1 MKKTLFAPDAVF
13 ISKETSRDAVFEDVA
28 RQLLQAGYVKDDF
41 LCNLKE
47 RENNYPTGIDITPIS
62 TELANVAIPHTE
74 GEFVN
79 ARLIVPVKLTQ
90 EVTFKNMI
98 LPDEELSVK
107 FLFMIL
113 NNDPE
118 GQANVLAQI
127 MDFLS
132 QTPVADLQQ
141 LFASEDTT
149 AIYQFL
155 ATHFKE
161 DI

>member
-1 MKKTLFAPDAVF
+1 MKTLHGNCCKRAM
-13 ISKETSRDAVFEDVA
+13 SKMI
-28 RQLLQAGYVKDDF
+28 F

-118 GQANVLAQI
+118 GR
-127 MDFLS
+127 
-132 QTPVADLQQ
+132 QTYWRRLWT
-141 LFASEDTT
+141 S
-149 AIYQFL
+149 
-155 ATHFKE
+155 
-161 DI
+161 